1 MGLIRRCAVSTVI
14 VLASATLVAC
24 TSHPVSPPDPT
35 STVAPP
41 SSTPDA
47 DPAPEAEPE
56 LVPEGSAEENRPY
69 FDFVNSA
76 FLADGNPGGRPIID
90 NLVAAGFDKTAMQVT
105 ADRTPRGSAVDSV
118 QFSVLIGE
126 DCLIGQVDGS
136 GYASTVAPALESGGC
151 LLGKTRAIDW

>member
-1 MGLIRRCAVSTVI
+1 MRVIRRYAISAVI

-24 TSHPVSPPDPT
+24 MNPSDSPPAPT
-35 STVAPP
+35 STVESP
-41 SSTPDA
+41 SSTSSTEPT
-47 DPAPEAEPE
+47 PERDPE
-56 LVPEGSAEENRPY
+56 LVPGGSADDNLPY
-69 FDFVNSA
+69 FDFVNSV

-90 NLVAAGFDKTAMQVT
+90 NLVAAGFDKAAMQVT
-105 ADRTPRGSAVDSV
+105 ADRTPRGSDVDSV

-126 DCLIGQVDGS
+126 DCLIGQAGGS